1 MSPRRP
7 NRPTGPFPYLDE
19 PEYRAQFVQAG
30 LKDPRCTLDQSALE
44 RLATDI
50 TNIKPLIE
58 TSGSKNTGIVVK
70 GFKPNAVLKV
80 KTEHGILYQLIAKQ
94 PGLAS
99 AINQFNIRFAYDV
112 AQAVAVATPRV
123 VAMTAPD
130 GRQPAQLEVEFESEQ
145 SLIDHLTFVEGRLN
159 AAEKARKYDLKADL
173 QVSGQSER
181 ATYHI
186 VRYRVGDQVWDT
198 SAATAGSN
206 RTRHRHDLY
215 GLLPAVGLLGL
226 PQRIFG
232 GPEDQRW
239 RDPADWRD
247 RYTAKLNE
255 FFGVDPES
263 IEIPADDPNKAAEAM
278 QNRRFAEAANAAIQ
292 VATTDAAFVIGYVPA
307 DESRPDFDAALAST
321 NLRTHLRGPLDFT
334 GANQAMASGRKLADA
349 AYAADAITDLEHA
362 VLSGATPAACLHAEP
377 REAVVALVRLV
388 DRVVFPNNIPDLRRT
403 TKVLVEPPPAHLT
416 AKHVQTRAEIRSAL
430 LTAAVGGV
438 DLPAAAMDT
447 PHQRMVRQGIPTTGL
462 SAADLIAAAMSADP
476 GPIRDEARAELA
488 HVAVPGLVNG
498 KVLLGSYGSTGDR
511 RTPSTKLAAARTT
524 SDGIRLF
531 VEAIDA
537 FAEVLQVRAGRP
549 AAPRQGTPEGR
560 LRRVVNGEVVT
571 TETKAADSEWF
582 TSHWPL
588 ETSQPEPD
596 GRPGTQSQLSP
607 SEQWTAKL
615 QNTVG
620 LFKSAKRAANA
631 IAEHFTAM
639 VPLVGEGRE
648 MTAEDR
654 EGWQDELEALQGI
667 LGVASQ
673 QLKLLR
679 YRPTNTD
686 ATAGDIND
694 FPFSQDTE

>member
-30 LKDPRCTLDQSALE
+30 LEDPRCTLDQSALE

-58 TSGSKNTGIVVK
+58 SSGSKNTGIVVK
-70 GFKPNAVLKV
+70 GFKPNAVREV
-80 KTEHGILYQLIAKQ
+80 TTEHGTLYQLIAKQ
-94 PGLAS
+94 SGLAS

-112 AQAVAVATPRV
+112 AQAVDVATPRV
-123 VAMTAPD
+123 VAITAPD
-130 GRQPAQLEVEFESEQ
+130 GRQLAALEVEFESEQ
-145 SLIDHLTFVEGRLN
+145 ALMDHLTFVEGRLN

-215 GLLPAVGLLGL
+215 GLHPAVGLLGL
-226 PQRIFG
+226 PQQIFG

-247 RYTAKLNE
+247 RYTVKLNE

-278 QNRRFAEAANAAIQ
+278 QNRRFAEAANAASQ
-292 VATTDAAFVIGYVPA
+292 VAITDAAFVIGYVPA
-307 DESRPDFDAALAST
+307 DENRPDFDAALAST

-388 DRVVFPNNIPDLRRT
+388 DRVAFPDNIPDLRRT
-403 TKVLVEPPPAHLT
+403 TKVLVEPSPAHLT
-416 AKHVQTRAEIRSAL
+416 AKHALARAEIRSAL

-447 PHQRMVRQGIPTTGL
+447 PHPRMVRQGIPTTGL
-462 SAADLIAAAMSADP
+462 SAADLIAAAMSAEP
-476 GPIRDEARAELA
+476 SPIRDEARAELA
-488 HVAVPGLVNG
+488 HAAVPGLVNG
-498 KVLLGSYGSTGDR
+498 KVLLGPYGSTGDR
-511 RTPSTKLAAARTT
+511 RTPLTKLAAARITG
-524 SDGIRLF
+524 DGIRMF
-531 VEAIDA
+531 VEAIDT

-549 AAPRQGTPEGR
+549 AAPRPGASEGR
-560 LRRVVNGEVVT
+560 LRRVLDGEVVT

-588 ETSQPEPD
+588 ETS
-596 GRPGTQSQLSP
+596 GPGGGLGIPSQLSP
-607 SEQWTAKL
+607 SEQWTTKL

-620 LFKSAKRAANA
+620 LIESAKRAANA
-631 IAEHFTAM
+631 VAAHFTAM

-654 EGWQDELEALQGI
+654 EGWQDELEDLQDIVKDAGR
-667 LGVASQ
+667 G
-673 QLKLLR
+673 LKLLR
-679 YRPTNTD
+679 YRPTDTD
-686 ATAGDIND
+686 ATVGDIDD
-694 FPFSQDTE
+694 FPFTQDTK